1 MKTQSLLAFLSL
13 VLIISS
19 CKKPT
24 DQPAPTPVPPPVVT
38 PADNDP
44 LLFGNPTNAKTNAT
58 FSDNY
63 LMDQTFY
70 KIAYSS
76 SRAIP
81 VWVGWHLQSEDIGST
96 PRQDDFRGD
105 PKLPTNWYKVETSN
119 YSGSLFDRGHNI
131 PSADRTS
138 SVAANSSTFLMTNI
152 IPQAPMLNQ
161 GPWEGFEDYL
171 RNTLV
176 GTTKEAY
183 IFSGNY
189 GSGGYNSNNAFATY
203 IDNGNITV
211 PKKVWKVAVIM
222 PKGNNDLSR
231 LDTSATIV
239 VIDMENDNRMWNNT
253 TTGKNAWRT
262 RSTTISV
269 LEQNAAMNGLTLDF
283 LSAVTNASVKT
294 YLKAK
299 RYN

>member
-1 MKTQSLLAFLSL
+1 MKTQTLLAFF
-13 VLIISS
+13 LIIFAAS
-19 CKKPT
+19 CKKPI
-24 DQPAPTPVPPPVVT
+24 DEPIVTPVPTPPVVV
-38 PADNDP
+38 AGDNDP
-44 LLFGNPTNAKTNAT
+44 LLFGNPTNATTNAA
-58 FSDNY
+58 FPNNY
-63 LMDQTFY
+63 LLDQTFY
-70 KIAYSS
+70 KTAYSS
-76 SRAIP
+76 TRAIP

-105 PKLPTNWYKVETSN
+105 PKLPSNWYKVETSD

-161 GPWEGFEDYL
+161 GPWEGLEDHI

-176 GTTKEAY
+176 GTTKEAF
-183 IFSGNY
+183 IFMGNY
-189 GSGGYNSNNAFATY
+189 GTGGYNSNNVLANT

-211 PKKVWKVAVIM
+211 PNRVWKIAVVM

-231 LDTSATIV
+231 LDTAATV
-239 VIDMENDNRMWNNT
+239 VVVDMPNDNRMYT
-253 TTGKNAWRT
+253 TNAAGKLAWRNHI
-262 RSTTISV
+262 TTIAT
-269 LEQNAAMNGLTLDF
+269 LEQNSAAAGQTLDF
-283 LSAVTNASVKT
+283 LTAVNATVKT

>member
-1 MKTQSLLAFLSL
+1 MKTQTLLAFLSL
-13 VLIISS
+13 GVIFSS
-19 CKKPT
+19 CKKDKVDPVVN
-24 DQPAPTPVPPPVVT
+24 PVPPPVVT
-38 PADNDP
+38 VADNDP

-58 FSDNY
+58 FAENY
-63 LMDQTFY
+63 LIDQTYY

-81 VWVGWHLQSEDIGST
+81 VWVGWHLQSEDMGST

-105 PKLPTNWYKVETSN
+105 PKLPINWYKVETSN

-161 GPWEGFEDYL
+161 GPWEGLEDYL

-189 GSGGYNSNNAFATY
+189 GTGGYNSNNILANT

-211 PKKVWKVAVIM
+211 PKQVWKVAVIM

-231 LDTSATIV
+231 LDTTAIV
-239 VIDMENDNRMWNNT
+239 LVVDMENDNRLWT
-253 TTGKNAWRT
+253 TSSSGKSAWRT
-262 RSTTISV
+262 RITTISN
-269 LEQNAAMNGLTLDF
+269 LEQSSAANGVTLDF
-283 LSAVTNASVKT
+283 LTGVNATVRT

>member
-1 MKTQSLLAFLSL
+1 MKTQTLLAFLSF
-13 VLIISS
+13 VIIASS
-19 CKKPT
+19 CKK
-24 DQPAPTPVPPPVVT
+24 DKDDPAPTPVPPPVVN

-44 LLFGNPTNAKTNAT
+44 LLFGNPTNATTNAA
-58 FSDNY
+58 FPNNY
-63 LMDQTFY
+63 LLNQVYY
-70 KIAYSS
+70 KTAYSS
-76 SRAIP
+76 TRAIP

-105 PKLPTNWYKVETSN
+105 PKLPTNWFKVETSN

-161 GPWEGFEDYL
+161 GPWEGLEDHI

-189 GSGGYNSNNAFATY
+189 GVGGYNSNNVLANT

-211 PKKVWKVAVIM
+211 PNRIWKVAVIM

-231 LDTSATIV
+231 LDTAAIV
-239 VIDMENDNRMWNNT
+239 LVVDMENDNRLWTNT
-253 TTGKNAWRT
+253 SSGKTAWRT
-262 RSTTISV
+262 RITTIAN
-269 LEQNAAMNGLTLDF
+269 LEQSSAANGVTLDF
-283 LSAVTNASVKT
+283 LTAVNATVKT

>member
-1 MKTQSLLAFLSL
+1 MKTQTLLAFLSF
-13 VLIISS
+13 VIIASS
-19 CKKPT
+19 CKK
-24 DQPAPTPVPPPVVT
+24 DKDDPAPTPGPPPVVN

-44 LLFGNPTNAKTNAT
+44 LLFGNPTNATTNAA
-58 FSDNY
+58 FPNNY
-63 LMDQTFY
+63 LLNQVYY
-70 KIAYSS
+70 KTAYSS
-76 SRAIP
+76 TRAIP

-105 PKLPTNWYKVETSN
+105 PKLPTNWFKVETSN

-161 GPWEGFEDYL
+161 GPWEGLEDHI

-189 GSGGYNSNNAFATY
+189 GVGGYNSNNVLANT

-211 PKKVWKVAVIM
+211 PNRIWKVAVIM

-231 LDTSATIV
+231 LDTAAIV
-239 VIDMENDNRMWNNT
+239 LVVDMENDNRLWTNT
-253 TTGKNAWRT
+253 SSGKTAWRT
-262 RSTTISV
+262 RITTIAN
-269 LEQNAAMNGLTLDF
+269 LEQSSAANGVTLDF
-283 LSAVTNASVKT
+283 LTAVNATVKT